1 MCVDANASAR
11 HAAKQRWM
19 EKDAKYRSESLKFF
33 NREAQAVRK
42 KGENTRGYS
51 IEISNDLER
60 ARYVQGQALKAYEKG
75 FISYQSNKASAIG
88 KQAGRSRTA
97 GRASMLG
104 LLRSQGTLEA
114 SVRNEF
120 GINMQRRYRA
130 RLAKLQN
137 QQAKAINT
145 LGVKPEYGAPVL
157 MPPSDRLSGALGIAS
172 QIAGIVSAFKELG
185 AANKTPTTPQVPS
198 LSELADADLS
208 GFSSSLNIP
217 RYDFDFSN
225 AFSQSFSSGIDFNQ
239 SFLNSTSLTGIAPIS
254 SSYNIQF

>member
-11 HAAKQRWM
+11 NAAKQRWLQ
-19 EKDAKYRSESLKFF
+19 KDAKYRSESLKFF

-75 FISYQSNKASAIG
+75 FISYQTNKATAQAR
-88 KQAGRSRTA
+88 QAGRSRTA

-104 LLRSQGTLEA
+104 LLRSQGTLES

-137 QQAKAINT
+137 EQAKAINT
-145 LGVKPEYGAPVL
+145 LGVRPEYGAPVL
-157 MPPSDRLSGALGIAS
+157 MPPSDRLSGALQIAS
-172 QIAGIVSAFKELG
+172 QVASIVSGFKELG
-185 AANKTPTTPQVPS
+185 AADKTPKKNPFDPANMNNVPS
-198 LSELADADLS
+198 LSDLYTADLG

-225 AFSQSFSSGIDFNQ
+225 AFSTDFSKSFINTSSLFD
-239 SFLNSTSLTGIAPIS
+239 L
-254 SSYNIQF
+254 

>member
-11 HAAKQRWM
+11 QAAKQRWM
-19 EKDAKYRSESLKFF
+19 EKDAKYRSESLKYF

-137 QQAKAINT
+137 QQAQARNT

-157 MPPSDRLSGALGIAS
+157 MPPSDRLSGALSIAS
-172 QIAGIVSAFKELG
+172 QIAGIVSGFSGLG
-185 AANKTPTTPQVPS
+185 AATPPKITPT
-198 LSELADADLS
+198 DL
-208 GFSSSLNIP
+208 GTTFSSRIDP
-217 RYDFDFSN
+217 TFGHVIRTFD
-225 AFSQSFSSGIDFNQ
+225 
-239 SFLNSTSLTGIAPIS
+239 
-254 SSYNIQF
+254 